1 MPMLKKQKS
10 AVKAFGEPN
19 LLLIVAINLF
29 LVSITRCYYSTCSE
43 NRVI

>member
-1 MPMLKKQKS
+1 MRMLKKRKS

-19 LLLIVAINLF
+19 LLLIVAISLL
-29 LVSITRCYYSTCSE
+29 LVSITHYCHSTCSE